1 MDFYVKTAFAV
12 VLSDVKVVASFYK
25 VLYQHIKRDVV
36 GCMFQ
41 NLSGMFLPK
50 IAKSVTPDK
59 DVTKRVTFYG
69 TLCNRWQ
76 RRIDNGLRDK
86 LNSQRIAD

>member
-1 MDFYVKTAFAV
+1 
-12 VLSDVKVVASFYK
+12 
-25 VLYQHIKRDVV
+25 
-36 GCMFQ
+36 MFQ